1 MANNKTYDNPIDKHI
16 PWDGSE
22 ATDNL
27 PVRGKRVEEFL
38 KDQLSHKAG
47 VFYYDTTNNRYLV
60 FADLE
65 TRDEYLE
72 DTTKIDLI
80 LGTFDAP
87 FNYSAK
93 IILETPIYN
102 TIALGTTGNY
112 LDFSFAIENKSG
124 QPTGESVVCTYT
136 FRKGSIKQVVTE
148 QYAAGRNIHLNID
161 KYLSE
166 GTNNITI
173 AIQGN
178 TTLAAT
184 TVSVVFQVVNLNL
197 NTEMDIST
205 PYDLRSGSKTMTIPF
220 TISGYG
226 TKIVE
231 WYIDGQKLDFVKD
244 EDEVVDVEVSRTK
257 YITLSN
263 LSQGTHNLQLR
274 AYTTVDGELFY
285 SNTLYREFIIYT
297 GISEE
302 IITAIS
308 TDIPSEYGI
317 IETRK
322 LYGLTQ
328 YIPYNLIFATFTPGN
343 STISEVEI
351 KLGDIMLGSL
361 LSENDKVNVFSITA
375 SNVGNN
381 TISIISGNT
390 VSSIPVEV
398 LPTTMKI
405 SEITNNLQLDF
416 RAIGK
421 NNNSNDKDSW
431 TYGDYSATFS
441 GFNWNNTS
449 GWVGNSLVLNAG
461 ASFGINLKPLSP
473 NPSTLGKTI
482 EIEFLTKNVNDDNAI
497 ICDLRSET
505 TGAGILIT
513 ATKLSLISEAG
524 VVIETPFKNNESL
537 RVAFV
542 INKSSGSTNKCM
554 SFIYIN
560 GKLAR
565 GTSWAS
571 SDRYISDR
579 ELLFTG
585 TTDAEVEIKYIRI
598 YDTALG
604 NDQILN
610 NHILYRSNIT
620 EMNEIYDR
628 NDIYLEGTTTFDY
641 EKMVGRLPVMIVTGN
656 IPTLE
661 NTTNKDE
668 QITVDID
675 YINLQYPEHSFSWK
689 SAALRPQGTSSMGYP
704 KKNFRPYSRKLDST
718 VCYDNLGKIVQDRLY
733 SFKPGAQRVDCWCLK
748 ADYAESSG
756 THNTGIARLWNKVLV
771 DAKIEHTNILGEKVS
786 GNVLRT
792 SAQQLAISS
801 GFEYDVRTT
810 IDGFPILLF
819 YRLTVDDPLI
829 FLGKYN
835 FNNDKSTPSVFG
847 FEGIPGFDNTK
858 MQCWE
863 ILNNGNP
870 LALFTSFEN
879 FDNTWGEAF
888 ESRYPDTKTP
898 NTADL
903 KGFCKWMSGVTQGDF
918 TRQKWEHLDIYKVAA
933 YYVYLMRF
941 GAVDQTVKNAMLT
954 SEDGQKFY
962 FINYDNDTINGL
974 TNEGKLVVPWDA
986 TRETLGIDGQPYYA
1000 GPGSKLW
1007 NTLEADSEFMEIVR
1021 LVDEALYI
1029 VGLKYEDIIKMFDE
1043 EQAGKWVE
1051 RVYNQD
1057 AQYKYIG
1064 PYVERGVNNLF
1075 MLQGDRSTHRK
1086 YWLARRF
1093 ALFDSLWVSGAYK
1106 ANSVEI
1112 KCTNNTPAGQQ
1123 ITIKAGTTM
1132 DYGYGINNL
1141 PRESNVSLSEGEE
1154 HTFIT
1159 SEVVNLGDPIRI
1171 YAAPN
1176 IESIDLSAITE
1187 VLAVVTID
1195 KVYNEDTGTKLKKL
1209 IIGNAT
1215 AENNSVTDISGL
1227 AQAERLEYL
1236 DVRNMKGLTSLDL
1249 SKHDNLSYLDA
1260 RGSNIANIS
1269 FSTGGALQTYKM
1281 PAAMQTLTLEQL
1293 PYLTSLESENN
1304 FMTLRTISIKD
1315 CPVVKNF
1322 QFVYNWR
1329 RNTQLDPK
1337 TLELE
1342 MTGVEWVNV
1351 DANELITLG
1360 SIGKIDLKG
1369 VVYVNFVTQEQV
1381 DALSAIFGSDCF
1393 DKGSAFRIYAPDGIF
1408 ISGPTEVKGLQ
1419 SIELSAAVFS
1429 ENVGR
1434 VEWSLDSTSYATIE
1448 KTGDFT
1454 ALLTAKESSS
1464 DRSVTVTAKHYPTS
1478 GDIVNVT
1485 KTITILK
1492 ITRVTSGTITGP
1504 TGIALS
1510 GEYIFNPS
1518 PTVYDL
1524 PYTVTWSLTGDAA
1537 SAGYVS
1543 ITSQNN
1549 TSCKVDVIQK
1559 VSSSTF
1565 NVVATV
1571 NNGKSS
1577 FTKTLSSI
1585 KIGVG
1590 VTLRITSNQLDDI
1603 STFESLTSNNWY
1615 VNGSSKSPQWIS
1627 GQTQAV
1633 APGDTVK
1640 IVFKSVTGYKTPDT
1654 IEVVVGEE
1662 DIVKTATYLA
1672 EQVEVSLSATDGRNL
1687 SGTTVK
1693 INGTQYTWNGTPIKV
1708 KIAFDKSYTIE
1719 FSRIADCFTLATQTI
1734 TASQAIRTVNGL
1746 YEPLSDDVVI
1756 IDQTITDP
1764 ETMISGGVNSSIIQ
1778 QIRAGSHRYLGKY
1791 TTDRQM
1797 TICQL
1802 SDADSTKYAD
1812 GTDAALTGAEG
1823 DVFMK
1828 MPDFWYRATE
1838 IRTDVWGLQFRYGSS
1853 SPGDGWIKWDTNV
1866 LIGAYEAYSEGEK
1879 LYSRSGVTC
1888 SDNIS
1893 QENFKAYARARGNGF
1908 QIVDWQM
1915 HCVMAILF
1923 YAQYGHTNCQ
1933 DKIGNGKSTSNI
1945 MPSGQTD
1952 VNGMND
1958 TKGISPVSGL
1968 NDLGADGNAQSINFW
1983 GLENWWGNLNEWVD
1997 NVVVDK
2003 HEWKI
2008 TEPDGTVRTPG
2019 KFTVSTNYISKMIFG
2034 DCCDLIP
2041 SAVFNSGSSTMGFCD
2056 YYYSSSLSTRLVL
2069 RSGSY
2074 AGTGNGVAFVNI
2086 NLDPSFSG
2094 HGVGSRLAFRGNCII
2109 NNNVEE
2115 FKSLTAIS

>member
-27 PVRGKRVEEFL
+27 PVRGKRIEEFL

-47 VFYYDTTNNRYLV
+47 VFYYDTTNNRYLF

-205 PYDLRSGSKTMTIPF
+205 PYDLRSGSGTMTIPF
-220 TISGYG
+220 TVSGYG

-285 SNTLYREFIIYT
+285 SDTLYREFIIYT

-302 IITAIS
+302 IITAVS

-351 KLGDIMLGSL
+351 RLGDITLGSL
-361 LSENDKVNVFSITA
+361 LSENNKVNEFSIIA
-375 SNVGNN
+375 PNVGNN

-461 ASFGINLKPLSP
+461 ASFGVNLKPLSP

-482 EIEFLTKNVNDDNAI
+482 EIEFLTKNVNNDDAI

-579 ELLFTG
+579 ELLFNG
-585 TTDAEVEIKYIRI
+585 TTDAEVEIKYVRI

-792 SAQQLAISS
+792 SAQQLAIAS

-879 FDNTWGEAF
+879 FDNTWEEAF
-888 ESRYPDTKTP
+888 ESRYPDTNTP
-898 NTADL
+898 NTTDL
-903 KGFCKWMSGVTQGDF
+903 KGFCKWMSGVTQEDF

-1007 NTLEADSEFMEIVR
+1007 NSLEADSEFMEIVR

-1029 VGLKYEDIIKMFDE
+1029 AGLKYEDIIKMFDK

-1141 PRESNVSLSEGEE
+1141 PRESNISLSEGEE

-1176 IESIDLSAITE
+1176 IESIDLSAMTG
-1187 VLAVVTID
+1187 VLAVVTVAN
-1195 KVYNEDTGTKLKKL
+1195 VYNKDTGTKLKKL
-1209 IIGNAT
+1209 IVGNAT
-1215 AENNSVTDISGL
+1215 VENNSVTDISGL

-1236 DVRNMKGLTSLDL
+1236 DVQNMKGLTSL
-1249 SKHDNLSYLDA
+1249 NLSNQNYFKTLKA
-1260 RGSNIANIS
+1260 FGSGISSVQFAN
-1269 FSTGGALQTYKM
+1269 GAPVENLEL
-1281 PAAMQTLTLEQL
+1281 PAQRTLTLEQM
-1293 PYLTSLESENN
+1293 PYLNSLRIEDWSLLHTVVIKGCPN
-1304 FMTLRTISIKD
+1304 ISKD
-1315 CPVVKNF
+1315 ISLIT
-1322 QFVYNWR
+1322 NWIDTVTADR
-1329 RNTQLDPK
+1329 CSLTMDNIAWD
-1337 TLELE
+1337 
-1342 MTGVEWVNV
+1342 NV
-1351 DANELITLG
+1351 DYRDLLKVA
-1360 SIGKIDLKG
+1360 SIGDLHLKG
-1369 VVYVNFVTQEQV
+1369 YARLSESSQEII
-1381 DALSAIFGSDCF
+1381 DAITEAFGSDIF
-1393 DKGSAFRIYAPDGIF
+1393 NASSDFYVDAPASVF
-1408 ISGPTEVKGLQ
+1408 ISGPTEVLEGNNAQYTAVVFPTTMKGSLRW
-1419 SIELSAAVFS
+1419 SLEGSRT
-1429 ENVGR
+1429 GT
-1434 VEWSLDSTSYATIE
+1434 SLDSNGLLTTTENGNSDSSLKVRVQFIPEEGDFIFVTKDIVVKKRIYPSTSQLSISGSTMISSPETYTLQCSATNI
-1448 KTGDFT
+1448 TGDYIVEWALGGDIASVAVIENATNSSCVVLPEEVMTAVAGTISATARKRYNNSTIGTVSLNISAVNDTIAETDAGVCAALYAAGLCANEGYITKDEARLITAEDLQPGQSESTSVFYAQRKNIKSFDGFKYFT
-1454 ALLTAKESSS
+1454 GVLELGDHLFRNCTGLTSITIPNNVTSIGNYAFGSCTGLTSITIPNNVTSITYGAFYYCMGLQNVILPNNIESIGMSVFTHCTGLTSIVIPDSVTMIENYAFDNCTNLTSVLLSKNITFIGGGVFSGCESLEEIVFPDTLKSIGAQAFSRCKSLQKIHIPGGVTSIGNNANAFNACSGLTSITIDENNTTYDSRDNCNAIVQTNNNKLITGCNTTIIPNSVTKIGERAFNYSNIHDINLHEGITEIENYAFEYCPLIKEITVPESCTLKNGVFQYSGVTKVTYKPSSVPRMTFKNCENLEEVIFDS
-1464 DRSVTVTAKHYPTS
+1464 DSSVAINEESFYYSGVIILTVKNLSYISGQVFQGCSRLKSVNILGGSYSIGFNAFYGSTELETLILKGTVTAIGAGSFSKCLS
-1478 GDIVNVT
+1478 
-1485 KTITILK
+1485 LK
-1492 ITRVTSGTITGP
+1492 NISIYTNS
-1504 TGIALS
+1504 A
-1510 GEYIFNPS
+1510 
-1518 PTVYDL
+1518 PTVQDANAFG
-1524 PYTVTWSLTGDAA
+1524 TSVAESTGRNTYNTGENTLYVPADAT
-1537 SAGYVS
+1537 GYETGAWLDPLCNS
-1543 ITSQNN
+1543 EK
-1549 TSCKVDVIQK
+1549 C
-1559 VSSSTF
+1559 
-1565 NVVATV
+1565 
-1571 NNGKSS
+1571 G
-1577 FTKTLSSI
+1577 FTLSKTL
-1585 KIGVG
+1585 
-1590 VTLRITSNQLDDI
+1590 
-1603 STFESLTSNNWY
+1603 
-1615 VNGSSKSPQWIS
+1615 
-1627 GQTQAV
+1627 
-1633 APGDTVK
+1633 
-1640 IVFKSVTGYKTPDT
+1640 
-1654 IEVVVGEE
+1654 
-1662 DIVKTATYLA
+1662 
-1672 EQVEVSLSATDGRNL
+1672 
-1687 SGTTVK
+1687 
-1693 INGTQYTWNGTPIKV
+1693 
-1708 KIAFDKSYTIE
+1708 
-1719 FSRIADCFTLATQTI
+1719 
-1734 TASQAIRTVNGL
+1734 
-1746 YEPLSDDVVI
+1746 
-1756 IDQTITDP
+1756 
-1764 ETMISGGVNSSIIQ
+1764 
-1778 QIRAGSHRYLGKY
+1778 
-1791 TTDRQM
+1791 
-1797 TICQL
+1797 
-1802 SDADSTKYAD
+1802 
-1812 GTDAALTGAEG
+1812 
-1823 DVFMK
+1823 
-1828 MPDFWYRATE
+1828 
-1838 IRTDVWGLQFRYGSS
+1838 
-1853 SPGDGWIKWDTNV
+1853 
-1866 LIGAYEAYSEGEK
+1866 
-1879 LYSRSGVTC
+1879 
-1888 SDNIS
+1888 
-1893 QENFKAYARARGNGF
+1893 
-1908 QIVDWQM
+1908 
-1915 HCVMAILF
+1915 
-1923 YAQYGHTNCQ
+1923 
-1933 DKIGNGKSTSNI
+1933 
-1945 MPSGQTD
+1945 
-1952 VNGMND
+1952 
-1958 TKGISPVSGL
+1958 
-1968 NDLGADGNAQSINFW
+1968 
-1983 GLENWWGNLNEWVD
+1983 
-1997 NVVVDK
+1997 
-2003 HEWKI
+2003 
-2008 TEPDGTVRTPG
+2008 
-2019 KFTVSTNYISKMIFG
+2019 
-2034 DCCDLIP
+2034 
-2041 SAVFNSGSSTMGFCD
+2041 
-2056 YYYSSSLSTRLVL
+2056 
-2069 RSGSY
+2069 
-2074 AGTGNGVAFVNI
+2074 
-2086 NLDPSFSG
+2086 
-2094 HGVGSRLAFRGNCII
+2094 
-2109 NNNVEE
+2109 
-2115 FKSLTAIS
+2115 